1 MMQSMMRTLEQERA
15 RYAWDCVQHCLD
27 QAIEG
32 LQSKINEERD
42 EKIRDEL
49 QRRLKTLQSEEGGK
63 NWKREYGSLA
73 RKVPSLILT
82 NGLGQT
88 LAFLKAKGKNNPSD
102 EHEVLYQHITEW
114 LKQQLKLNGDLLEW
128 IVNSANSQQ
137 YRLATMEALAF
148 LQWLKRFAEAVLP
161 KGGEG

>member
-1 MMQSMMRTLEQERA
+1 MQSMMRTLEQERA
-15 RYAWDCVQHCLD
+15 RYAWQCIQHCLD
-27 QAIEG
+27 HAIEG
-32 LQSKINEERD
+32 LQARIAEERN
-42 EKIRDEL
+42 EKNREGL

-88 LAFLKAKGKNNPSD
+88 LAFLKAKGKGDPSD
-102 EHEVLYQHITEW
+102 EHEVFYQHISNW
-114 LKQQLKLNGDLLEW
+114 LKQRLRLEDDLLEW

-137 YRLATMEALAF
+137 YRIATMEALVF
-148 LQWLKRFAEAVLP
+148 LQWLKRFAEAILP
-161 KGGEG
+161 KGEE

>member
-1 MMQSMMRTLEQERA
+1 MMQSMRTLEQERA
-15 RYAWDCVQHCLD
+15 RYAWQCIQHCLD
-27 QAIEG
+27 HAIEG
-32 LQSKINEERD
+32 LQARIAEERN
-42 EKIRDEL
+42 EKNREGL

-88 LAFLKAKGKNNPSD
+88 LAFLKAKGKGDPSD
-102 EHEVLYQHITEW
+102 EHEVLYQHISNW
-114 LKQQLKLNGDLLEW
+114 LKQRLRLEDDLLEW

-137 YRLATMEALAF
+137 YRIATMEALAL
-148 LQWLKRFAEAVLP
+148 LQWLKRFAEAILP
-161 KGGEG
+161 KGEE